1 MQVYCMLFIT
11 IDLPMYITGCF
22 HKDFGHAAIKT
33 CNWAVQI
40 AADSKVSV
48 FGVRDMADAGVAA

>member
-1 MQVYCMLFIT
+1 MLFIT